1 MEMTGDST
9 LVAPPRPPLA
19 HRSGDSSSSSSIRL
33 GKRALS
39 HPPAV
44 SELSFG
50 RTSSSSVEMEKEQPT
65 EYPTGWK
72 LVSITLAL
80 CCAVFV
86 TTLDQTIVATAAPE
100 ITNQF
105 KSLADVGWYGSAYL
119 LTTAAFQLP
128 FGKLY
133 SILSVKWT
141 FLVTIIIFEIGS
153 LICGAANSSAVLI
166 AGRAIAGVGGAGI
179 FSGALII
186 AAHTIPLQ
194 YRPIYTGAVGAIS
207 GIAAICGPLLG
218 GVFTDHASWRWCFYI
233 NLPLG
238 GITIAV
244 VAFLTPSMTPKRT
257 STLTMKQR
265 LAKFDFLGM
274 AAFMPCI
281 ISCLLALQWGGT
293 KYGWGSTRIV
303 ALFMTSF
310 VLFCCFVGIQFWK
323 QDNATLP
330 PRIMKKRSVA
340 GAVFFSFALGASFF
354 TIVYYLPLWFQAI
367 KQASAARSGV
377 MNLPMVLSV
386 VVISVLAGG
395 MISAWGYYTP
405 FMILCAA
412 VSAVGAGLLT
422 TLEPDTPSS
431 KWIGYQI
438 VLGVGLGLGMQQ
450 PLMAVQ
456 TVLDMADVAAGTAV
470 VIFGQTVGG
479 SLILLIAQN
488 LFQNKFIGNLTSYVP
503 DINPALVLA
512 AGATGLEKAV
522 PEADKAGVLQA
533 YNDAVTTT
541 LLVPTA
547 LAAVSILGAA
557 IMEWKS
563 VKGKKF
569 DLMG

>member
-1 MEMTGDST
+1 METTGDYAHS
-9 LVAPPRPPLA
+9 APPRPPLA
-19 HRSGDSSSSSSIRL
+19 HRSGDSSSSSSVRL

-44 SELSFG
+44 SELSSG
-50 RTSSSSVEMEKEQPT
+50 RTSRLSLDKEKEEPT

-105 KSLADVGWYGSAYL
+105 KSLGDVGWYGSAYL

-265 LAKFDFLGM
+265 LAKLDFLGM

-303 ALFMTSF
+303 ALFMVSF

-323 QDNATLP
+323 KDDATLP

-405 FMILCAA
+405 FMLLCAA
-412 VSAVGAGLLT
+412 VSAIGAGLLT
-422 TLEPDTPSS
+422 TLEPNTPSP

-488 LFQNKFIGNLTSYVP
+488 LFQNKFIENLRSYVP
-503 DINPALVLA
+503 EVNPGLVLA

-522 PEADKAGVLQA
+522 PEASKAGVLQA

-541 LLVPTA
+541 LLVPAA
-547 LAAVSILGAA
+547 LAAVSILGAVV
-557 IMEWKS
+557 MEWKS

-569 DLMG
+569 DLVG